1 MRPHSV
7 RPYPKKRGNAEIFS
21 CILDAGGCVLYN
33 RKRRVGMKGKS
44 CITVFVLIGAL
55 VCSLALAACGEQGS
69 GGTENNGGSGNVPP
83 PITEKT
89 L

>member
-1 MRPHSV
+1 
-7 RPYPKKRGNAEIFS
+7 
-21 CILDAGGCVLYN
+21 
-33 RKRRVGMKGKS
+33 MKGKS
-44 CITVFVLIGAL
+44 YITVCALIGAL